1 MIMKTSLYTVFV
13 ISAFALMQGCAT
25 SSVSY
30 KKTKNASAKADS
42 RSSRTLA
49 PSLAESYDLSGL
61 EDDSDEYIKRRGNKA
76 RGTHDF

>member
-1 MIMKTSLYTVFV
+1 MKTSLYTVFV

-25 SSVSY
+25 SNVSY
-30 KKTKNASAKADS
+30 KKTKTAAAKADS

-49 PSLAESYDLSGL
+49 PSLAETYDLSGN